1 MYLTPEAKS
10 KLSNTI
16 RILRERLLIDFHNAI
31 DTAYR
36 LSIPLKT
43 AGLSEELHMKR
54 QRLEQWLDEQSRSE
68 TKAKK
73 DEVRQ
78 RYLKIAEKLAAATFL
93 NRLIVIKQM
102 EAHGLIKPAVIT
114 GGWQSSGYREFRD
127 FAPELLK
134 DETEGY
140 GTLLQLL
147 YDELALE
154 LPGLFGDVGVTA
166 LFPITASTLRA
177 VIEALN
183 QPELQDA
190 WLDDTT
196 LGWVYQ
202 YWNDPER
209 EALDAKL
216 NGGGKLEPH
225 EIASKTQMFTER
237 YMVEWLL
244 HNSLGQMWLAMC
256 QKRGWTAEVEADGT
270 LQRLE
275 TRRKEWREK
284 REKGEVSLDAL
295 MPIESESEEL
305 WKYWVPQRLT
315 EDAVKYAPDSVRE
328 VKILD
333 PACGSGHF
341 LVIAFGLLFAMYRE
355 EARHRGE
362 SWNEVSI
369 VESIL
374 ENNLYGIDIDPNAV
388 QIAAAALILKA
399 RLICPEASPRFLNLV
414 ASNLQLGSLPENDP
428 ALVELRR
435 EVTETTGIPEKLT
448 NQIVQ
453 SLKGADYLGSL
464 LKVDTAVDEAILNY
478 GQSLFKPIQGSLF
491 DSVYAEDE
499 ANNLASRSQRMK
511 DSLLEKL
518 EQFLARCTNGDDL
531 GLRLRGEQLAAGIRF
546 IRMIQEN
553 YYDLV
558 IGNPPYQGT
567 RKMVDAAYITKHYP
581 MGKADLYAAFLERGL
596 QLAKVG
602 GVSAMLTM
610 RNWMFIQQFSSLRR
624 FLLNGYD
631 LRALGDLDQ
640 AAFEDVTNSEFL
652 TVVMSVFNKSNP
664 SGKKTVA
671 LRWIQLDEGVYD
683 RGRTRRKMAAFLT
696 QAKRYEFY
704 SDRFNA
710 IKEKPLIYWWDDDFL
725 KHYAETPK
733 LGDETDVK
741 VGMQTANNT
750 RFLREFWEIPLTE
763 IFACSPNE
771 PLLGLPRNKWVPYIK
786 GAAGKVW
793 FEPLTDVL
801 LWEANALGVKLM
813 ECDGKQT
820 SRPQNERYYFRIGI
834 SYSTIGGKFLA
845 RCHRF
850 KSIFDV
856 SGSSV
861 FPSNISNT
869 VCLMNSRTGKNIL
882 ETLNPTPNFQVGDV
896 KRLPLFPLES
906 SDEIFAKLDKAFTEH
921 EAARETSVEFK
932 NPGASAWNYAQEWAQ
947 KAVDREP
954 GTPLPDYQ
962 PIYEQP
968 LATNFVSYSIGIA
981 LGRFGANGEGIIQN
995 AEENVLP
1002 HGILYLTNY
1011 SEQDSLEHPACQIIH
1026 QTWQQHGATIA
1037 KNKSLREWLRQNF
1050 FKDVHLGMY
1059 KNDPKSPNRPIY
1071 FPLSSTKK
1079 NFVAFISIHRWQ
1091 DNTLQDLLAEYLMPE
1106 LNHLEGELSDL
1117 IDARHQGDKNSQN
1130 QAEKRYSQIQ
1140 QLHAE
1145 LKTFI
1150 DLVRQTA
1157 DQGPPPANSKDSPR
1171 QVDARFKMDLD
1182 DGVMINSAALWSLLE
1197 PQWTQPKKWWSE
1209 LCNAQGNKDYDWAH
1223 LAARYFP
1230 KRVDE
1235 KCQKDPSL
1243 AVAHDVFWKYHP
1255 AKAYEWELRLKDEIS
1270 PDFTIDEQ
1278 NSNDY
1283 RQTLEQENP
1292 ELIKN
1297 LIEKEEKRRERKR
1310 KKENDDNDMPLLNQI
1325 DNSWEEEEE

>member
-10 KLSNTI
+10 NLSNTI
-16 RILRERLLIDFHNAI
+16 RRLRERLLIDFHNAI
-31 DTAYR
+31 DSAYR

-54 QRLEQWLDEQSRSE
+54 QRLEQWLDEQSRSA

-78 RYLKIAEKLAAATFL
+78 RYLKTAEKLAAATFL

-166 LFPITASTLRA
+166 LFPIPASTLRA

-209 EALDAKL
+209 EVLDAKL
-216 NGGGKLEPH
+216 NGGGKVEPH

-256 QKRGWTAEVEADGT
+256 QKRRWIAEVEADGT

-275 TRRKEWREK
+275 TRRKQWREK

-305 WKYWVPQRLT
+305 WKYWVPQPLT
-315 EDAVKYAPDSVRE
+315 EDAVEYAPDSVRE
-328 VKILD
+328 IKILD

-341 LVIAFGLLFAMYRE
+341 LVIAFGLLLALYRE
-355 EARHRGE
+355 EARHRGK

-374 ENNLYGIDIDPNAV
+374 ENNLYGIDIDPSAV

-435 EVTETTGIPEKLT
+435 EITETTGIPEKLT

-453 SLKGADYLGSL
+453 ALKGADYLGSL
-464 LKVDTAVDEAILNY
+464 LKVDVMVDVAIWKY
-478 GQSLFKPIQGSLF
+478 EQTLFDPIQGNMF
-491 DSVYAEDE
+491 ESVYVKDE
-499 ANNLASRSQRMK
+499 ASSSASRIQKMK
-511 DSLLEKL
+511 DFLLEKL

-567 RKMVDAAYITKHYP
+567 SKMVGAAYITNHYP
-581 MGKADLYAAFLERGL
+581 RGKADLYAAFLERSL

-610 RNWMFIQQFSSLRR
+610 RNWMFLQQFSSLREVLINR
-624 FLLNGYD
+624 YD

-640 AAFEDVTNSEFL
+640 AAFEDVTNSEVL

-664 SGKKTVA
+664 SGRKTVA

-696 QAKRYEFY
+696 QAKRYEFKC
-704 SDRFNA
+704 DRFNA
-710 IKEKPLIYWWDDDFL
+710 IKEEPLIYWWDDDFL
-725 KHYAETPK
+725 KNYAETPK
-733 LGDETDVK
+733 MEDEVP
-741 VGMQTANNT
+741 VRAGMQTSNNI
-750 RFLREFWEIPLTE
+750 RFLRNHWEVASNSFDKRTASDPDG
-763 IFACSPNE
+763 E
-771 PLLGLPRNKWVPYIK
+771 PCNYRWAAYIK
-786 GAAGKVW
+786 GAAGKSW
-793 FEPLTDVL
+793 YEPLDSL
-801 LWEANALGVKLM
+801 ILWEDSALEKQVIYDYLGSNGGGNGTPSRQFYFLIGVAYSK
-813 ECDGKQT
+813 
-820 SRPQNERYYFRIGI
+820 IGNTF
-834 SYSTIGGKFLA
+834 SA
-845 RCHRF
+845 RKHRF
-850 KSIFDV
+850 RSVIGDAGASAFPFD
-856 SGSSV
+856 
-861 FPSNISNT
+861 PDNL
-869 VCLMNSRTGKNIL
+869 VCLMNSRVAKEIL
-882 ETLNPTPNFQVGDV
+882 SAFNPSVNFQVSDV
-896 KRLPLFPLES
+896 KRLPLFPIQS
-906 SDEIFAKLDKAFTEH
+906 SNEIFANLDKAFTKH

-932 NPGASAWNYAQEWAQ
+932 KPDASAWNYAQEWAQ

-968 LATNFVSYSIGIA
+968 PATNFVSYSIGVA
-981 LGRFGANGEGIIQN
+981 LGRIGANGEGIIEN
-995 AEENVLP
+995 TEENVLP
-1002 HGILYLTNY
+1002 HGILYLSNY
-1011 SEQDSLEHPACQIIH
+1011 SEHGSLEHPASQIIH
-1026 QTWQQHGATIA
+1026 KTWQQHGATIA

-1050 FKDVHLGMY
+1050 FKDVHLAMY
-1059 KNDPKSPNRPIY
+1059 KKDFKSPNRPIY
-1071 FPLSSTKK
+1071 FPLSSAKK

-1106 LNHLEGELSDL
+1106 LKHIEGELSDL
-1117 IDARHQGDKNSQN
+1117 IDARNQGDRNSQN

-1145 LKTFI
+1145 LTTFI
-1150 DLVRQTA
+1150 HLVRQTA
-1157 DQGPPPANSKDSPR
+1157 EQGAPPANPKDTPR
-1171 QVDARFKMDLD
+1171 EVDARFKMDLD

-1209 LCNAQGNKDYDWAH
+1209 LCNAQGKKDYDWAH

-1243 AVAHDVFWKYHP
+1243 AVAHGVFWKYHP

-1270 PDFTIDEQ
+1270 PDFTINEQ
-1278 NSNDY
+1278 NSDEY
-1283 RQTLEQENP
+1283 RQTFEQENP
-1292 ELIKN
+1292 ELVED

-1310 KKENDDNDMPLLNQI
+1310 KKEEDPEYYGPLF
-1325 DNSWEEEEE
+1325 DAEEIEE

>member
-1 MYLTPEAKS
+1 MYLTPQTKS

-16 RILRERLLIDFHNAI
+16 RSLRERLLIDFHNAI
-31 DTAYR
+31 DSAYR
-36 LSIPLKT
+36 LSIPLNK
-43 AGLSEELHMKR
+43 AGLAEEQRIKR
-54 QRLEQWLDEQSRSE
+54 QRLEHWLDEQSRSE
-68 TKAKK
+68 TKATK

-78 RYLKIAEKLAAATFL
+78 RYLKTAEKLAAATFL

-102 EAHGLIKPAVIT
+102 EAHELIKPAVIT

-127 FAPELLK
+127 FAPEFLK

-147 YDELALE
+147 YDELSLE

-166 LFPITASTLRA
+166 LFPIPASTLRA

-183 QPELQDA
+183 QPELKDA

-216 NGGGKLEPH
+216 NGGGKVEPH

-244 HNSLGQMWLAMC
+244 HNSLGQMWLAMY
-256 QKRGWTAEVEADGT
+256 QRRGWTAEVEADGT

-275 TRRKEWREK
+275 TRRKEWRKK

-305 WKYWVPQRLT
+305 WKYWVPQPLT

-328 VKILD
+328 IKILD

-341 LVIAFGLLFAMYRE
+341 LVIAFGLLFALYRE

-374 ENNLYGIDIDPNAV
+374 ENNLYGIDIDPSAV

-453 SLKGADYLGSL
+453 ALKGADYLGSL

-478 GQSLFKPIQGSLF
+478 EESLVKPIQGSLF
-491 DSVYAEDE
+491 ESVYAEDE
-499 ANNLASRSQRMK
+499 ANDLASRSQKMK

-567 RKMVDAAYITKHYP
+567 SKMVDAAYITKHYP
-581 MGKADLYAAFLERGL
+581 RGKADLYAAFLERGL

-610 RNWMFIQQFSSLRR
+610 RNWMFIQQYSAIRQYLIETF
-624 FLLNGYD
+624 D
-631 LRALGDLDQ
+631 LRLIGDLETG
-640 AAFEDVTNSEFL
+640 AFEEVSGAQ
-652 TVVMSVFNKSNP
+652 VVLSVAMSIFNKSSPHIEKSIAFRPAPGDLKSAGNTAR
-664 SGKKTVA
+664 KRAAVLA
-671 LRWIQLDEGVYD
+671 QV
-683 RGRTRRKMAAFLT
+683 GRF
-696 QAKRYEFY
+696 EFK

-710 IKEKPLIYWWDDDFL
+710 IKEKPLIYWWNDDFL
-725 KHYAETPK
+725 RHYAETPK
-733 LGDETDVK
+733 LGDETHVRQ
-741 VGMQTANNT
+741 GLATSNNT
-750 RFLREFWEIPLTE
+750 RYLRLPWEVSIENILLRTANLNVSFCNSHNWIP
-763 IFACSPNE
+763 F
-771 PLLGLPRNKWVPYIK
+771 IK
-786 GAAGKVW
+786 GAVGKLW
-793 FEPLTDVL
+793 FEPLSDIIEWSNHGL
-801 LWEANALGVKLM
+801 ALKTYAQKLYRSYTRTI
-813 ECDGKQT
+813 K
-820 SRPQNERYYFRIGI
+820 NEEYYLKNGI
-834 SYSTIGGKFLA
+834 SYSTIGALFSA
-845 RCHRF
+845 RVRRYQ
-850 KSIFDV
+850 SIFDV

-861 FPSNISNT
+861 FPKNIFNAL
-869 VCLMNSRTGKNIL
+869 CLMNSQNSGQIL
-882 ETLNPTPNFQVGDV
+882 IALNPTVNFQVGDV
-896 KRLPLFPLES
+896 NRLPLFPIES
-906 SDEIFAKLDKAFTEH
+906 SDEIFTKLDKVFTEH
-921 EAARETSVEFK
+921 ETARENSVEFK
-932 NPGASAWNYAQEWAQ
+932 KPGASAWNYVQEWAQ

-968 LATNFVSYSIGIA
+968 PATNFVSYSIGVA
-981 LGRFGANGEGIIQN
+981 LGRFGANGEGIIEN

-1002 HGILYLTNY
+1002 QGILYLSNY
-1011 SEQDSLEHPACQIIH
+1011 CEHDSLEHPASKIIH
-1026 QTWQQHGATIA
+1026 ETWQQYGATIA
-1037 KNKSLREWLRQNF
+1037 KNKTLREWLRQNF

-1059 KNDPKSPNRPIY
+1059 ENRPIY

-1079 NFVAFISIHRWQ
+1079 SFVAFISIHRWQ
-1091 DNTLQDLLAEYLMPE
+1091 NNTLQDLLAEYLMPE
-1106 LNHLEGELSDL
+1106 LNHMEGELSDL
-1117 IDARHQGDKNSQN
+1117 IDARNQGDRNSQN

-1145 LKTFI
+1145 LTTFI
-1150 DLVRQTA
+1150 DLVRETA
-1157 DQGPPPANSKDSPR
+1157 EQGAPPANPKDTPR
-1171 QVDARFKMDLD
+1171 EVDVRFKMDLD
-1182 DGVMINSAALWSLLE
+1182 DGVMINSAALWLLLQ

-1209 LCNAQGNKDYDWAH
+1209 LCNAQGKKDYDWAH

-1235 KCQKDPSL
+1235 KCKKDPSL
-1243 AVAHDVFWKYHP
+1243 AVAHGVFWKYHP

-1270 PDFTIDEQ
+1270 PYFTIDEP
-1278 NSNDY
+1278 NSNEY
-1283 RQTLEQENP
+1283 RQTFEQENS
-1292 ELIKN
+1292 ELVEE

-1310 KKENDDNDMPLLNQI
+1310 KKRK
-1325 DNSWEEEEE
+1325 